1 MISLPLDEYPIVC
14 AFWMPKSSRVPIGTY
29 GLRFCCWLNVLRS
42 NQRSS
47 EGLQWN
53 TCVPMGPAVFFF
65 CFLIFSRFLPLLGQ
79 DPNKNLQKTNEKKHS
94 NVSALVPAGLEV
106 FFLHPHFF
114 ATFGRRQNESLRA
127 SLAEIDRYLH
137 LFVSEMLAFRIQ
149 FHCKVVLHIFSLK
162 QLDAVKWRRYQM
174 AWLIGQQIE
183 ANSLTWWST
192 AHPSKMAKKMASL
205 ETILVGCTTIGQR
218 WRMTCLRIGDSQST
232 EDFSCSYMQSPY
244 HGFYLSYFLHDAA
257 ND

>member
-29 GLRFCCWLNVLRS
+29 GLQFCCWLNVLRS

-149 FHCKVVLHIFSLK
+149 FHCKVVLHIFSFETTRCCK
-162 QLDAVKWRRYQM
+162 VKEVSNGM
-174 AWLIGQQIE
+174 ADWPAADWGEFIDLMKH
-183 ANSLTWWST
+183 ST
-192 AHPSKMAKKMASL
+192 PFEDGK
-205 ETILVGCTTIGQR
+205 ENGI
-218 WRMTCLRIGDSQST
+218 IGDDSSWVHYNWP
-232 EDFSCSYMQSPY
+232 EV
-244 HGFYLSYFLHDAA
+244 A
-257 ND
+257 NDMSSYWRFSINGGFLL